1 MRFSL
6 CSYILLHILQSIWV
20 NPGPQELEEVMDTAA
35 LQKEFRKCQNIKSRA
50 NPDVQCPFSAGHGDY
65 CLRHFKNPR
74 PFRPKA
80 KDTARIYTRAEH
92 AAIKRIQRFWARA
105 APLNRMRRQGPA
117 ANCLDIAVN
126 DTELYSLDTLSSIPQ
141 PYMISISDVR
151 KSIWVFDI
159 RTLVH
164 SMATGFPSQNPYTR
178 ESLTDKALALIHQR
192 IAWLRRRKYQILHVS
207 TDTLTT
213 EQCWN
218 QKVLDIFL
226 KIEALGY
233 YVSCEWFHELGA
245 TDHRIFYHRM
255 YSLWEWRLGLTRS
268 EKERILPGP
277 TPFSFSPEENR
288 EKSKHWWEKKNLA
301 IMEEFITRSQD
312 KEQQKLGALYVLMG
326 LVQASRPAARAL
338 PWVLESV
345 QAI

>member
-1 MRFSL
+1 MR
-6 CSYILLHILQSIWV
+6 CSICIYMLGYFQPSAL
-20 NPGPQELEEVMDTAA
+20 NPGHPELEEAMDVVA

-65 CLRHFKNPR
+65 CLRHYKNPR

-80 KDTARIYTRAEH
+80 SDSPRVYTRSENT
-92 AAIKRIQRFWARA
+92 AIKRIQRFWRRIT
-105 APLNRMRRQGPA
+105 PLIRMRHQGPA
-117 ANCLDIAVN
+117 ANCLALAMN
-126 DTELYSLDTLSSIPQ
+126 ETELYSLDTLCSIPK
-141 PYMISISDVR
+141 PYMISISDAR

-164 SMATGFPSQNPYTR
+164 SMATGFPSHNPYTR
-178 ESLTDKALALIHQR
+178 ETLTDKAHALIHRR
-192 IAWLRRRKYQILHVS
+192 IAWLRSRKYQILHVS

-233 YVSCEWFHELGA
+233 YVSCEWFHELGISEQ
-245 TDHRIFYHRM
+245 RQFYQKI
-255 YSLWEWRLGLTRS
+255 YSLWEWRLGLTRA

-277 TPFSFSPEENR
+277 TPFRFSPEENH
-288 EKSKHWWEKKNLA
+288 EKSKHWWEKTNLA
-301 IMEEFITRSQD
+301 IMEDFITRAQD
-312 KEQQKLGALYVLMG
+312 KEQNKMAVLYVLMA
-326 LVQASRPAARAL
+326 LVQVSRPAARAL
-338 PWVLESV
+338 PWILDSV
-345 QAI
+345 QTS